1 MPATCTFFFYGG
13 GGGKRSN
20 NAYLYKRRQDT
31 ADLPYEVLACF
42 ILVPKDSYSTQ
53 EMGEAGLSC

>member
-1 MPATCTFFFYGG
+1 MG

-42 ILVPKDSYSTQ
+42 ILVPWSILLALK
-53 EMGEAGLSC
+53 LL